1 VLGECVQAKPTRTLG
16 KKSKEAAEA
25 KFPSLFLL
33 FLVFLPAGKFGL
45 NITCDFFP
53 SRLALSFSLSR
64 MKTSRPRRTKKNK
77 KKTRQ
82 DDKTRQDKV
91 SEELLYD

>member
-16 KKSKEAAEA
+16 KKSKEAARS
-25 KFPSLFLL
+25 KISVSFSSLPSL
-33 FLVFLPAGKFGL
+33 PTGKFGL
-45 NITCDFFP
+45 NIITCDFFP

-64 MKTSRPRRTKKNK
+64 TKTSRRIEQKKMFTKKN
-77 KKTRQ
+77 
-82 DDKTRQDKV
+82 KTRQDKV